1 MAERVLPLQG
11 GRNFRDMG
19 GYPTEDGRMVRW
31 GRLYRSGSLAGLTA
45 ADYAHLAGLKI
56 AVVCDFRSS
65 SERTAEP
72 TLWAGSDVPVIHAR
86 DYEMSSRHVRPAL
99 GDPNRTPDSLRQ
111 AMHGF
116 YRDLPYDHSE
126 CYARMFG
133 ELLAGRT
140 PLVFNCSAGKD
151 RTGVAAALIFSA
163 LGVPREHI
171 LQDYSLSE
179 QLVNYDALAGG
190 EGVAETATGFS
201 ALRKVPKEIRAP
213 LLRSDPAYLAAA
225 LDEIDRREG
234 SVAGFLKSQLDVGR
248 EETETLRG
256 LLLQGV

>member
-1 MAERVLPLQG
+1 MTERVLPLQG

-19 GYPTEDGRMVRW
+19 GYPADDGRVVRW
-31 GRLYRSGSLAGLTA
+31 GRLYRSGSLHGLTA
-45 ADYAHLAGLKI
+45 ADYAHLAELRI

-65 SERTAEP
+65 SERDAEP
-72 TLWAGSDVPVIHAR
+72 IVWPGANPPVIHAR

-99 GDPNRTPDSLRQ
+99 RDPNRTPDTMRR

-116 YRDLPYDHSE
+116 YADLPYDHSE

-171 LQDYSLSE
+171 LHDYSLSE
-179 QLVNYDALAGG
+179 QLVDYQSLAGD
-190 EGVAETATGFS
+190 EEASDSATGFS
-201 ALRKVPKEIRAP
+201 TLRKVPREIRAP
-213 LLRSDPAYLAAA
+213 LLRSDPEYLAVA
-225 LDEIDRREG
+225 LDEIERREG
-234 SVAGFLKSQLDVGR
+234 SVADYLKTRVGVGK
-248 EETETLRG
+248 EETEVLRG
-256 LLLQGV
+256 LLLQGA